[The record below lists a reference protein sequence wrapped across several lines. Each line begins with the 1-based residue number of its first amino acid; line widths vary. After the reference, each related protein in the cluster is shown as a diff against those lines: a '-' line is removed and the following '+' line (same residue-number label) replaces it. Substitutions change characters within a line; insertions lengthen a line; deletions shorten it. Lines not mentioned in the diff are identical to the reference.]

1 MKSNNLWSVS
11 SKVML
16 MSFFASIISFM
27 LTCLIVVVS
36 SNLFFGSDAPGVRIF
51 MQIVGLIVQLI
62 FTYGVIWECG
72 HTDAHRVRLGEGKYS
87 EYRGFLI
94 GLIASIPFFIMSI
107 SMTLMT
113 FDILPDITGL
123 MRVCSA
129 QFWGI
134 YTFLLPVATTHIEQG
149 ESGHIAQSVATP
161 VQAICAAFV
170 PVIIPL
176 LAQFPYKMGR
186 IGFSFGEKIL
196 LTNKK
201 K

>member
-1 MKSNNLWSVS
+1 MKNNKLLPVS
-11 SKVML
+11 LKVMM
-16 MSFFASIISFM
+16 MSLFASLISFM
-27 LTCLIVVVS
+27 LTCLLVVVS

-51 MQIVGLIVQLI
+51 MQFVGLCVQLI

-72 HTDAHRVRLGEGKYS
+72 NADAHKVRLGEGIYS

-94 GLIASIPFFIMSI
+94 GLIASIPFFVMSI
-107 SMTLMT
+107 SMCLMT

-134 YTFLLPVATTHIEQG
+134 YTFLLPVSATHIEQG

-196 LTNKK
+196 LKDKK

>member
-1 MKSNNLWSVS
+1 MKSNNLWVVS
-11 SKVML
+11 LKTMM
-16 MSFFASIISFM
+16 MSLFASIISFM

-36 SNLFFGSDAPGVRIF
+36 SNFFFGSEAVGVRIF
-51 MQIVGLIVQLI
+51 MQVVGLGVQLI

-72 HTDAHRVRLGEGKYS
+72 NTDAHKIRLGEGKYS

-94 GLIASIPFFIMSI
+94 GLIASIPFFLMSVA
-107 SMTLMT
+107 MTLMS
-113 FDILPDITGL
+113 FDIIPDITGL
-123 MRVCSA
+123 MRVLSA

-134 YTFLLPVATTHIEQG
+134 YTFLLPVSTTHVEQG
-149 ESGHIAQSVATP
+149 TSGHIAQSVATP

-176 LAQFPYKMGR
+176 ISQFPYKMGR
-186 IGFSFGEKIL
+186 IGYSFGEKIL
-196 LTNKK
+196 MTNKK

>member
-1 MKSNNLWSVS
+1 MKNNKLLPVS
-11 SKVML
+11 LKVMM
-16 MSFFASIISFM
+16 MSLFASLISFM

-51 MQIVGLIVQLI
+51 MQLVGLGVQLI
-62 FTYGVIWECG
+62 FIYGVIWECG
-72 HTDAHRVRLGEGKYS
+72 NTDAHKVRLGEGKYS

-134 YTFLLPVATTHIEQG
+134 YTFLLPVASTHIEQG

-161 VQAICAAFV
+161 AQAICAAFV

-176 LAQFPYKMGR
+176 ISQFPYKMGR

-196 LTNKK
+196 LKDKK